1 MTEPC
6 DLCTSDALQP
16 VYVSPSTKRGLK
28 VHGCAD
34 CGLVQSLPR
43 CDRAPRA
50 DAAVSAEADWGN
62 VRYGKGFRT
71 DAHRILFAGLELLS
85 EPRILDVGAN
95 RGHFTRLAHELWPDA
110 TIVAVEPDERVADAS
125 AGIRHVELV
134 RKRIEDCAFEAD
146 SFDFIYSAH
155 TLEHLRSPHQTLI
168 DHARTL
174 VPGGRLFLEVPNIDI
189 IGTADI
195 VEEWFIDKHLYHF
208 SAATLEAM
216 LKGAGFAILSGPD
229 PRDAEHL
236 TILAEK
242 RRVRRDIAENPAE
255 VSRANLLVATYAA
268 TRARNARTL
277 ITAAARLGAERGR
290 LVVWGAGRIFDALV
304 RVGGF
309 DPARLAGL
317 IDEGL
322 ARHTSERHGVSLTPS
337 GDLAL
342 LKPDIV
348 LIASRSFAGEIAT
361 KVRELAPQARIL
373 TFSDLLLQS
382 SRAA

>member
-1 MTEPC
+1 MTKPC

-16 VYVSPSTKRGLK
+16 VYTPPTTQRGLK
-28 VHGCAD
+28 VHVCAD

-43 CDRAPRA
+43 RDRAPGGE
-50 DAAVSAEADWGN
+50 AAVSADADWGN
-62 VRYGKGFRT
+62 VRYGKGFRAG
-71 DAHRILFAGLELLS
+71 AHRTLLAALELPAA
-85 EPRILDVGAN
+85 PRILDVGAN

-110 TIVAVEPDERVADAS
+110 AIVAVEPDERVAGSS

-155 TLEHLRSPHQTLI
+155 TLEHLRSPHQTLL
-168 DHARTL
+168 DHARIL
-174 VPGGRLFLEVPNIDI
+174 VPGGRLLIEVPNIDI
-189 IGTADI
+189 IGAPDI

-208 SAATLEAM
+208 SAATIEAA
-216 LKGAGFAILSGPD
+216 LKAAGFAILSGPD
-229 PRDAEHL
+229 PRDGEHL
-236 TILAEK
+236 TLLAEK
-242 RRVRRDIAENPAE
+242 RRGKRDIIENPAE
-255 VSRANLLVATYAA
+255 VNRANLLVATYAA
-268 TRARNARTL
+268 TRTRNARTL
-277 ITAAARLGAERGR
+277 VTAAARLGAERGR

-322 ARHTSERHGVSLTPS
+322 ARHTSERYGVALTPS
-337 GDLAL
+337 NDLAL
-342 LKPDIV
+342 LRPDIV
-348 LIASRSFAGEIAT
+348 LIASRSFAGEIAA

-373 TFSDLLLQS
+373 TFSDLLHQS